1 MLNKFH
7 FADIKR
13 CFVSLNHS
21 VYCLILKQLLKRV
34 KTSNNMTTSQESSR
48 KISLEMKSEV
58 HYKKAAKSYRKSQQY
73 IKMINLYPTLQ
84 NTLIECKDENLIE

>member
-1 MLNKFH
+1 MF
-7 FADIKR
+7 
-13 CFVSLNHS
+13 CF
-21 VYCLILKQLLKRV
+21 I
-34 KTSNNMTTSQESSR
+34 KTSWLLPHSQTVIKKGIRYKNIMTASQESSR